1 MQDAEEIRQT
11 IRRVI
16 EKRLAPTQIVDV
28 ETEDDVDHDGDDI
41 VRVRIIYAANSG
53 RPKARDVIGLTG
65 LVRKPL
71 LDSRID
77 RFPILTFMTSEE
89 WDRDRATA

>member
-1 MQDAEEIRQT
+1 MQDTEEIWKT

-16 EKRLAPTQIVDV
+16 EKRLAPTQIIDV
-28 ETEDDVDHDGDDI
+28 ETEDDVDHDGDEI
-41 VRVRIIYAANSG
+41 VRVRIIFAANSG
-53 RPKARDVIGLTG
+53 RPKAENVIGLTG

-71 LDSRID
+71 LDSHID

-89 WDRDRATA
+89 RSRDSATA

>member
-1 MQDAEEIRQT
+1 MQNAEEIRQT

-16 EKRLAPTQIVDV
+16 ENRLAPTQIVDV
-28 ETEDDVDHDGDDI
+28 ETEDDVDHDGDEI
-41 VRVRIIYAANSG
+41 VRVRVIFAANSG
-53 RPKARDVIGLTG
+53 LPKAENVIGLTG

-89 WDRDRATA
+89 RNRDSATA